1 MLIAIDLNDSDK
13 KFEITDT
20 FKTFSSLGDGKDARL
35 VSERREK
42 SDSDSSVN
50 MKDIEMENRHGMST
64 SNQTNMESS
73 VASTNIGV
81 NEPGND
87 GEIVDV
93 PAHGKDTLEPLK
105 RRCQQATELS
115 TTVVIEPQSLGES
128 N

>member
-20 FKTFSSLGDGKDARL
+20 FKTFSSLDDGKDARL

-64 SNQTNMESS
+64 SNQTNM
-73 VASTNIGV
+73 
-81 NEPGND
+81 
-87 GEIVDV
+87 
-93 PAHGKDTLEPLK
+93 GKDTLEPLK
-105 RRCQQATELS
+105 SRCQQATELS
-115 TTVVIEPQSLGES
+115 TTVVIEPQSPGES